1 MKIVDNRKRNTVAFA
16 NVAVARTFT
25 FLHTD
30 EMGNRPYMR
39 INDVITEDGCILNA
53 VNLEEGYLVNV
64 TYSEAVVL
72 CDAEVV
78 VH

>member
-16 NVAVARTFT
+16 NVAVASAFA

-30 EMGNRPYMR
+30 ERGGRPYMR
-39 INDVITEDGCILNA
+39 INEIFDEDGRVFNA
-53 VNLEEGYLVNV
+53 VNLETGYV
-64 TYSEAVVL
+64 TSVGGSEQIIL